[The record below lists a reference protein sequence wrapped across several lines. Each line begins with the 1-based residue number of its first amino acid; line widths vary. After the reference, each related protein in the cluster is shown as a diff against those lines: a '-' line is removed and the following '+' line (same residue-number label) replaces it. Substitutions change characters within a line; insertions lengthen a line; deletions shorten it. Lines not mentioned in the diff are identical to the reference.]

1 MRKSDKQLRD
11 GYALIRC
18 NIAFLQ
24 EQHKTNTERC
34 AIACGVSKVTFCR
47 RLQNPEE
54 FTVGEL
60 EGLARLWNV
69 PARKIMYGRLAEEV
83 GA

>member
-1 MRKSDKQLRD
+1 MRKSEKQLSE

-24 EQHKTNTERC
+24 EQHKTNAERC
-34 AIACGVSKVTFCR
+34 ATACGMSKVTFCR
-47 RLQNPEE
+47 RLQKPEE
-54 FTVGEL
+54 FTISEI

-69 PARKIMYGRLAEEV
+69 PARKIMYGRLSEEV

>member
-1 MRKSDKQLRD
+1 MRKSDKQLREGFD
-11 GYALIRC
+11 MIRC

-34 AIACGVSKVTFCR
+34 AVACGISKVTFCR
-47 RLQNPEE
+47 RLQKPEE
-54 FTVGEL
+54 FTIREI

-83 GA
+83 SA